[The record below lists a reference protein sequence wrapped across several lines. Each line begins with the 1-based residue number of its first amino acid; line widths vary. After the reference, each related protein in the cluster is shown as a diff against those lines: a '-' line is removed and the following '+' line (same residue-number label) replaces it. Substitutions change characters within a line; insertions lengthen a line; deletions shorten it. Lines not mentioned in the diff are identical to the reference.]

1 MTVLRKSRAVSGIER
16 KKSLK
21 MRFFNCRQ
29 LYLMLLL
36 PVIYLIIFDYVPML
50 GLQLAFKDYNP
61 TLGIWGSPWVG
72 LKHITR
78 FFSNYQFARLI
89 RNTIMVSV
97 YSLISS
103 VPIAVLLALALN
115 CVRNSKYKKVV
126 QTVTYL
132 PHFISIVVL
141 IGMMFQIF
149 NPLIGTYGNLYRTI
163 FGTEAPNIMGN
174 PEAFYH
180 TYVWS
185 AVWQNMG
192 WNSIIYVAALSA
204 VDPGLYEAAQAEGAS
219 RARMVWMID
228 LPAILPTIIIL
239 LILDCGKIMSVG
251 YEKTLLMQNS
261 FNLQYSEM
269 ISTYVYKQG
278 LQNNGNYSYATAAGL
293 FNSVVNFIL
302 IIGVNKL
309 SKKVGGS
316 SFW

>member
-21 MRFFNCRQ
+21 MRVFNCRQ

-61 TLGIWGSPWVG
+61 ALGIWGSQWVG

-78 FFSNYQFARLI
+78 FFSNYQFTRLI
-89 RNTIMVSV
+89 RNTLMVSV

-174 PEAFYH
+174 PDAFYH

-204 VDPGLYEAAQAEGAS
+204 VDPGLYEAAQVDGAS

-316 SFW
+316 SLW

>member
-21 MRFFNCRQ
+21 MRVFNCRQ

-141 IGMMFQIF
+141 IGMRFQIF

-316 SFW
+316 SLW